1 MAAQIPAFAAAPGM
15 PHTTLEASSWA
26 ITLPPAEAE
35 AYLANVTSAIPAV
48 LAKDAQMKLDYETM
62 MAAGKK
68 YR

>member
-1 MAAQIPAFAAAPGM
+1 VF
-15 PHTTLEASSWA
+15 SSFGVEDVERTREIWVKSGGEA
-26 ITLPPAEAE
+26 ITLPPAEAG
-35 AYLANVTSAIPAV
+35 AYLANVTSAVPAV